1 MIFKIMG
8 MLRFTALRG
17 VAIVYKRR
25 QDPPPA
31 KEVTTR
37 FLAVV
42 WSQTRSTAWVCLPWQ
57 GQGSHLDLTAPG
69 S

>member
-1 MIFKIMG
+1 MIFKIMV
-8 MLRFTALRG
+8 MLRFTAPRG

-31 KEVTTR
+31 KEVMTR

-42 WSQTRSTAWVCLPWQ
+42 WSQTRRTAWVRLHWR